1 MGTKNKF
8 FISLEIISLTGCLI
22 IIIDGEFKIDTRN
35 IILLLGIIFST
46 YTILKSKKKDNEAYH
61 GINAIGV

>member
-22 IIIDGEFKIDTRN
+22 IIIDREFKIDTGN
-35 IILLLGIIFST
+35 IILFLGIIFST
-46 YTILKSKKKDNEAYH
+46 YTISKSKKKDNEA
-61 GINAIGV
+61 

>member
-22 IIIDGEFKIDTRN
+22 IIIDRAFKIDTRN
-35 IILLLGIIFST
+35 IILFLGIIFST
-46 YTILKSKKKDNEAYH
+46 YTILKSKKKDTEA
-61 GINAIGV
+61 